1 MIARLVRL
9 SFLVLLSI
17 GLSIGGIRDSTAQ
30 PTAEGDPAARIRHL
44 ESRIFP
50 ADTLST
56 EPSEAEEPVGR
67 PAFDPRT
74 TLADDLRRRLREANR
89 RDLEAWKQVG
99 SRADW
104 EKLRDE
110 RLAALRRSL
119 GRYPAPPEKLKSL
132 VTGTLAGEGFV
143 VENVVYES
151 RPGIVVTANLYRPA
165 PAKES
170 MPAILVSH
178 SHNRGQKS
186 GVGFQGL
193 HDMGA
198 AWGKAGCLVL
208 VPDHLGHVER
218 KQHPFR
224 TADDFAGEFNPAR
237 QDYWFRYD
245 TGIQLHLIGDSLM
258 GWMKYDLERGVDF
271 LLAQRGVDPRRVLV
285 LGEVAGGGDPAAVT
299 AALDSRITA
308 SAPFNFG
315 GPQPESPYPLP
326 ENAAENFEYAGGG
339 SWETTRGLRHSARD
353 GFLPWTIVAA
363 PAPKPLIYGH
373 EFAWDREHDPVW
385 ARLTTIYGFYEKSE
399 ALAAVWGSGSVR
411 GHAPE
416 DTHWRDLHRERMYP
430 HLEKWFSI
438 PDSKEEPHLE
448 VDARKLLSLT
458 DEAIR
463 EFQPQPM
470 HVVARRIAADRDAA
484 YRRRADALAGE
495 HRRKFRQEAWA
506 RILGPVEP
514 VGKAVLLAD
523 SGRREELDGH
533 RVERFVLETEPEIR
547 VPVLLLL
554 PAKSPREDERFPFVI
569 GVAQQGKAGFLAH
582 RGDVIAALLA
592 AGVAVCLPDLRG
604 TGETRASSGDDRGR
618 TSPDTA
624 RAATEQMLGG
634 TLVGARLRD
643 LRSLIAHLWTRA
655 DVRRV
660 GVWGDSFAET
670 NPPEAN
676 LQAPHGV
683 PHRPVESEPLG
694 GMLAL
699 LVPLYHDDVSVI
711 AVNRGLCDF
720 DSLLDG
726 QFVHV
731 PFDAIVPGILE
742 TGDLPDLAVAAAP
755 RALWMSG
762 LVDGLNRELVP
773 GDAHA
778 RCERIVK
785 AYAEHDRGDRL
796 FLRQTDKP
804 DAQFADWL
812 QKRLHE

>member
-9 SFLVLLSI
+9 SCLVLVSF
-17 GLSIGGIRDSTAQ
+17 GGIRGFAAP
-30 PTAEGDPAARIRHL
+30 PTPPEVDLAIHVRRLDPRVIAVG
-44 ESRIFP
+44 SP
-50 ADTLST
+50 ST
-56 EPSEAEEPVGR
+56 EA
-67 PAFDPRT
+67 PAGANVDGASAFAPRT
-74 TLADDLRRRLREANR
+74 MLADDLRRRLREANR
-89 RDLEAWKQVG
+89 RDLEAWKQVD
-99 SRADW
+99 SRGDW
-104 EKLRDE
+104 EQFRDE
-110 RLAALRRSL
+110 RMTALRRSL
-119 GRYPAPPEKLKSL
+119 GRHPSPPEKLKSL
-132 VTGTLAGEGFV
+132 VTGTLEGDGFV

-151 RPGIVVTANLYRPA
+151 RPGVVVTANLYRPA
-165 PAKES
+165 PARES
-170 MPAILVSH
+170 MPAILISH
-178 SHNRGQKS
+178 SHNRGQKAKP
-186 GVGFQGL
+186 GFQGL
-193 HDMGA
+193 HDMGVTWA
-198 AWGKAGCLVL
+198 KAGCLVL

-224 TADDFAGEFNPAR
+224 GADDYAGDFNPAR

-258 GWMKYDLERGVDF
+258 GWMNYDLERGVDF

-326 ENAAENFEYAGGG
+326 ENAEQNFEYAGRG
-339 SWETTRGLRHSARD
+339 SWETTRNLRLSARD
-353 GFLPWTIVAA
+353 GFLPWTIIAA

-385 ARLTTIYGFYEKSE
+385 KRLTTIYGFYEKPE
-399 ALAAVWGSGSVR
+399 ALAFVSGTGSVR

-416 DTHWRDLHRERMYP
+416 DTHWRALHRERMYP
-430 HLEKWFSI
+430 HLEKWFAI
-438 PDSKEEPHLE
+438 PDPKQETHVE
-448 VDARKLLSLT
+448 VDSRKLLCLT

-463 EFQPQPM
+463 EFEPQPM
-470 HVVARRIAADRDAA
+470 HVVARRIAVDREAA
-484 YRRRADALAGE
+484 YRRRAEALAGE

-506 RILGPVEP
+506 RILGPIEP
-514 VGKAVLLAD
+514 AGKAIVVAG
-523 SGRREELDGH
+523 SVRREMLGGN
-533 RVERFVLETEPEIR
+533 RIERFVLETEPGIR

-554 PAKSPREDERFPFVI
+554 PAKSSSEDARFPFAI

-582 RGDVIAALLA
+582 RGETIAALLQ

-604 TGETRASSGDDRGR
+604 LGETRGAAGKSRDR

-634 TLVGARLRD
+634 TLVGARFRD
-643 LRSLIAHLWTRA
+643 LRSLIAHLWTRD
-655 DVRRV
+655 DVRRL
-660 GVWGDSFAET
+660 GVWGDSFAEV

-676 LQAPHGV
+676 LQVPHGV
-683 PHRPVESEPLG
+683 PDRPAVSEPLG

-742 TGDLPDLAVAAAP
+742 TGDLPDLAIAAAP

-762 LVDGLNRELVP
+762 LVDGLNRELP
-773 GDAHA
+773 SSDAHA
-778 RCERIVK
+778 RRERIVK
-785 AYAEHDRGDRL
+785 AYAAHDRGDRL
-796 FLRQTDKP
+796 FLRQSDRP
-804 DAQFADWL
+804 DAAFADWL